1 MVNGPGAE
9 TDQEIRSLNGQFTL
23 DETHIG
29 LVAASLDLEQTREIV
44 ELYNDC
50 GDWTTASEA
59 WLEERRA
66 GRLTVEGS
74 RRSFNAIKPR
84 LQEAGGGLPP
94 LQYLPD
100 VLDACRKERDQLQV
114 LYCYLVAED
123 AVVRYVLHEYL
134 QELGV
139 KSVDNLDFSDDR
151 IVTLLDDFQH
161 TDGEPLDFSDSTKDR
176 WATNFRGV
184 LRSIGVIQSQQGT
197 TGDVPNVGD
206 IPLEVAAY
214 WSWYEQDDEWLMNPI
229 GWRYLFQPEPF
240 WEPQSQRL
248 AKSPRWSAHESH
260 GRLWY
265 EPVDDFY
272 ATLAGDAE

>member
-1 MVNGPGAE
+1 MPKGPGAG
-9 TDQEIRSLNGQFTL
+9 TDQEIHSLDGKFTA
-23 DETHIG
+23 DKTHIG
-29 LVAASLDLEQTREIV
+29 LVAASLDLEQTREIA
-44 ELYNDC
+44 ELYNEC

-100 VLDACRKERDQLQV
+100 ILDRCRKERDQLQV

-123 AVVRYVLHEYL
+123 AVVQYVLHEYL
-134 QELGV
+134 QLRNFNSAG
-139 KSVDNLDFSDDR
+139 DLDFSDER
-151 IVTLLDDFQH
+151 IVGLLDEFRH
-161 TDGEPLDFSDSTKDR
+161 AGGEPLDFSESTKDR
-176 WATNFRGV
+176 WATNFRSV
-184 LRSIGVIQSQQGT
+184 LRSIGVIQSRQGT
-197 TGDVPNVGD
+197 TGEVPSLGDV
-206 IPLEVAAY
+206 PLEVAAY
-214 WSWYEQDDEWLMNPI
+214 WSWEKLDDEWLMNPI
-229 GWRYLFQPEPF
+229 GWRYLFQPESF
-240 WEPQSQRL
+240 WEPQAQRL
-248 AKSPRWSAHESH
+248 AKSPRWSTHEAH

-272 ATLAGDAE
+272 ATLAGDAK